1 MFHVS
6 SKSIKGFWSPWG
18 RNLPI
23 PITLAIGFY
32 NSLHYRASR
41 DYNKPCRLP
50 NKRCNLVVQ
59 SSVLLA
65 PFLSLCHVCEILKNF
80 VFVAALEYVGPIPYD
95 ILKPV
100 LECCT
105 PARLYSLEDFN
116 PVSLSYC
123 NVSRFLF
130 GNHFVKNV
138 TEYLVPGRGANC
150 EGLRSVCLYVCLST
164 YISQKHTSKHSEHV
178 TYGHG
183 AVLL

>member
-1 MFHVS
+1 
-6 SKSIKGFWSPWG
+6 
-18 RNLPI
+18 
-23 PITLAIGFY
+23 
-32 NSLHYRASR
+32 
-41 DYNKPCRLP
+41 
-50 NKRCNLVVQ
+50 VVQ

-105 PARLYSLEDFN
+105 PAQLYSLEDFN

-130 GNHFVKNV
+130 GNHFVKMLLS
-138 TEYLVPGRGANC
+138 TWSP
-150 EGLRSVCLYVCLST
+150 EGVQTAKYCSQCVCVSVCPLNM
-164 YISQKHTSKHSEHV
+164 SQKLTSKLSEHV